1 MKERAAEAHF
11 VSLSLHPP
19 YARYTRPFPSPVT
32 LSPPFHPVPYALSLR
47 V

>member
-1 MKERAAEAHF
+1 MADKRRSYVRSTVTRF
-11 VSLSLHPP
+11 PRSLPLS
-19 YARYTRPFPSPVT
+19 FPSPVT